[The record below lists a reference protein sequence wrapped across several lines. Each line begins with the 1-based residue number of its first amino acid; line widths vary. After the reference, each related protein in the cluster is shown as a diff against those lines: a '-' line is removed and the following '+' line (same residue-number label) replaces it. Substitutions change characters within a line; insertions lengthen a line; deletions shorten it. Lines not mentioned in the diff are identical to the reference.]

1 MKKLRAAIWVS
12 QVALAV
18 FYIWAGSL
26 KTFVPMA
33 ELAGTIPWTAD
44 YSEGFVRFTGVVDLL
59 AGAGIVLP
67 DLLRVWPW
75 LTILAALGS
84 AVLQVLAIMFHL
96 WRGEFPVLIINFTAL
111 ALSCF
116 ILWGWGRAHKAA

>member
-1 MKKLRAAIWVS
+1 MKRLRAAVRFS
-12 QVALAV
+12 QAVLAV
-18 FYIWAGSL
+18 FYVWAGSL
-26 KTFVPMA
+26 KTFMPMA
-33 ELAGTIPWTAD
+33 ELADAIPWTGD

-59 AGAGIVLP
+59 VGAGIVLP
-67 DLLRVWPW
+67 DLLRVRPW

-84 AVLQVLAIMFHL
+84 VVLQVLAIIFHI
-96 WRGEFPVLIINFTAL
+96 WRDEFPVLIINFTAL